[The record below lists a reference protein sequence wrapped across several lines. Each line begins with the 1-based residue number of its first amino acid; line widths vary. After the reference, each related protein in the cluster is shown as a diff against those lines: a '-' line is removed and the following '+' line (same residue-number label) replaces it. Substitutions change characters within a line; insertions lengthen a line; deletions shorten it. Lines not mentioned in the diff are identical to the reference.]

1 MGNTKALI
9 TQHQGEFHHQ
19 NYTFGSV
26 HEVCRPLLSSETLF
40 TLFTRHNIVCLTP
53 FWKIST
59 TNHFTVLENCWLL
72 NVELFWLSSFLGT
85 TVSYGSFQGLSTR
98 LKKQAKT
105 TISNTQRPSTI
116 GTSKLLLW
124 DEIDILD
131 DQNWRHT
138 QLHHN
143 ITVRELPQSIMQF
156 CIIFPCYVN
165 IIKSCLNAPW
175 GYGLT
180 FVLLA

>member
-1 MGNTKALI
+1 MERQGNCRALI
-9 TQHQGEFHHQ
+9 IPRHGEFHHQ

-26 HEVCRPLLSSETLF
+26 HEVCRPLLSSETSF

-85 TVSYGSFQGLSTR
+85 TVSYGSFQGLNTR
-98 LKKQAKT
+98 LEKQAKT
-105 TISNTQRPSTI
+105 TISNTQKPSTI

-124 DEIDILD
+124 DEIGRHFR
-131 DQNWRHT
+131 WRKLEPYSAAS
-138 QLHHN
+138 QHN
-143 ITVRELPQSIMQF
+143 CEGASAI
-156 CIIFPCYVN
+156 N
-165 IIKSCLNAPW
+165 NAIPHNLFMLCK
-175 GYGLT
+175 YH
-180 FVLLA
+180 